1 MAKAMNANELDYIQ
15 MDYTGQR
22 AYEIYLAY
30 EVLPKTLTCQAVEK
44 ALNCNVKRPS
54 VGDDKPFLLSAN
66 DKDGRPAMVKVL
78 RIDVEGSVQHSKKIA
93 EYNMERTVLDIL
105 DFSGR
110 QPGLVRAKLFEVQV
124 PAEATKAFGGTTSI
138 IMNEGRPAS
147 TVYAILMPRY
157 ITTVGKSPKF
167 ELEVMRRQFRKM
179 VDTLTYIHC
188 CNIVHLDVKGDN
200 IFVGADGEW
209 VLGDFG
215 SCKRVGEEI
224 ISTTAMFHHTML
236 TGKKAVVG
244 FDFFMLLVT
253 LLIELLPHKSNF
265 SDALCEPQERGV
277 VLASLQK
284 VNAAAARAKI
294 QFPSLCELIEDIQRA
309 SV

>member
-1 MAKAMNANELDYIQ
+1 MAMDRHCDKCNLEVPHGTVLSTLCVDSAAHHLVDNFGDFEALLRKQLTAPKRATLRKMAKAMNANELDYIQ
-15 MDYTGQR
+15 MDPSGQR

-78 RIDVEGSVQHSKKIA
+78 RIDLEGSMQHSKKIA

-110 QPGLVRAKLFEVQV
+110 QPGLVRAKFFEVQV
-124 PAEATKAFGGTTSI
+124 PAEATKALGGTTSI
-138 IMNEGRPAS
+138 LMNEGRLAP
-147 TVYAILMPRY
+147 TVYAILMPLY

-167 ELEVMRRQFRKM
+167 EL
-179 VDTLTYIHC
+179 
-188 CNIVHLDVKGDN
+188 
-200 IFVGADGEW
+200 
-209 VLGDFG
+209 
-215 SCKRVGEEI
+215 
-224 ISTTAMFHHTML
+224 
-236 TGKKAVVG
+236 
-244 FDFFMLLVT
+244 
-253 LLIELLPHKSNF
+253 
-265 SDALCEPQERGV
+265 
-277 VLASLQK
+277 
-284 VNAAAARAKI
+284 
-294 QFPSLCELIEDIQRA
+294 IEDIERA